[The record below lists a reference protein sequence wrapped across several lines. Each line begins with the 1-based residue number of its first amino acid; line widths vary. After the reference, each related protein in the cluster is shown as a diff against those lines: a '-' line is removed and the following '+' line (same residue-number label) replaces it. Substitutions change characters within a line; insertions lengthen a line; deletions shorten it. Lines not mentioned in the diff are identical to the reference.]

1 MKISACLDFPS
12 KRTYREFT
20 LIELL
25 VVIAIIAILAGML
38 LPALNAARDKARA
51 ISCTSNQKQLGTYT
65 QMYVDDNS
73 GWLPVTHKVNFNGG
87 ESNVEWQSLLWSYI
101 TKKPPQ
107 EMKIGLID
115 FEEGS
120 NLYTKPNLPCFTCP
134 AQTGVYD
141 AAQQG
146 YVHIGRNWLADSKTS
161 TYFWG
166 WIVKLKRPSERMLYA
181 DSAGGVNYA
190 GFNLLPNSS
199 SFSGGAHIS
208 FRHPGM
214 TANHTFADGH
224 VVLQKERV
232 DNINSWGSQFWG
244 HGVQ

>member
-38 LPALNAARDKARA
+38 LPALNKARDKARA
-51 ISCTSNQKQLGTYT
+51 ISCASNQKQLGTYT
-65 QMYVDDNS
+65 FLYADDNGGS
-73 GWLPVTHKVNFNGG
+73 LPVTHKVNFGG
-87 ESNVEWQSLLWSYI
+87 DLSSIEWQTLLWGYI
-101 TKKPPQ
+101 TKKPVQ
-107 EMKIGLID
+107 KQVIGLID
-115 FEEGS
+115 FETGS
-120 NLYTKPNLPCFTCP
+120 HLYTKPNLPCFTCP

-146 YVHIGRNWLADSKTS
+146 YVHIGRNWLADQTASA
-161 TYFWG
+161 YFWG

-181 DSAGGVNYA
+181 DSTGSVNYG
-190 GFNLLPNSS
+190 GFNLCPNISSYSS
-199 SFSGGAHIS
+199 SPHIS